1 MKRATRKNNKI
12 YSCRKEHAE
21 VTEEQNK
28 RMNDQQPCSS
38 ASRTKTEKEQTLHQA
53 NEGVLR

>member
-1 MKRATRKNNKI
+1 MKRATRKNNTI

-21 VTEEQNK
+21 VTEEQNN
-28 RMNDQQPCSS
+28 RMNDQQACW
-38 ASRTKTEKEQTLHQA
+38 EKEQTLHQA